1 MEKEKTRKSL
11 TLKRK
16 IELIDEV
23 EKFPVKE
30 QKTKNKTKRS
40 HIAEEYQ
47 IHPSTVT
54 AVLNNKEK
62 YRADFQYLDSANLK
76 GESELDEDLPKY
88 YAMYSEHY
96 NCKKLSEQA
105 VRSIREAEIE

>member
-30 QKTKNKTKRS
+30 KRKKKRKKKKKKS
-40 HIAEEYQ
+40 YSRRVPNPS
-47 IHPSTVT
+47 IH
-54 AVLNNKEK
+54 
-62 YRADFQYLDSANLK
+62 
-76 GESELDEDLPKY
+76 G
-88 YAMYSEHY
+88 
-96 NCKKLSEQA
+96 NCRVEQQRK
-105 VRSIREAEIE
+105 VPG

>member
-30 QKTKNKTKRS
+30 KKKKKRKKKKKKK
-40 HIAEEYQ
+40 
-47 IHPSTVT
+47 
-54 AVLNNKEK
+54 KE
-62 YRADFQYLDSANLK
+62 
-76 GESELDEDLPKY
+76 
-88 YAMYSEHY
+88 
-96 NCKKLSEQA
+96 
-105 VRSIREAEIE
+105 VI